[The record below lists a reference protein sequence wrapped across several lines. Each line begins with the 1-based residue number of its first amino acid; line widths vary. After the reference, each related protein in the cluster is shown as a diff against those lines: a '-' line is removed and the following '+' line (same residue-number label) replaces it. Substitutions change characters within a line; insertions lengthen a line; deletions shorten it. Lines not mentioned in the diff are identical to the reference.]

1 MKPASADLV
10 ARARRTGRFG
20 GSRIRA
26 CEPRR
31 VRKSARKPLR
41 DHEEYLWTRRIIPF
55 PGRPLR
61 QTRRAHSWQAA
72 GGSPG
77 ESATVLR
84 KAGSRA
90 VVEAEPKPADAD
102 AQLMLQLGAGNRE
115 AFDRLFASWAGPLLR
130 YLERMMPSR
139 AIAEELMQ
147 ETFLRVYRARER
159 YRVEARFSTWLFTI
173 ATRVALNELR
183 RLRGAGPTD
192 SIESTEVSLSLT
204 SPESPPDV
212 LADARR
218 RGVLVDGALQTLPER
233 QRVALWLAAAEGFS
247 YAEIAAAM
255 ETSESSVKALVHRG
269 RSAVL
274 QQVRESEGAGRND

>member
-1 MKPASADLV
+1 MWLRGPAEWGRSA
-10 ARARRTGRFG
+10 R
-20 GSRIRA
+20 SQIRVS
-26 CEPRR
+26 EWQR
-31 VRKSARKPLR
+31 VRKGARKLR
-41 DHEEYLWTRRIIPF
+41 CDQEKYLWASRIIPV
-55 PGRPLR
+55 PWGARWGRR
-61 QTRRAHSWQAA
+61 QARVRGILLVGRQD
-72 GGSPG
+72 
-77 ESATVLR
+77 ESATILR
-84 KAGSRA
+84 KAGLRV
-90 VVEAEPKPADAD
+90 VVEPEPNTADAD
-102 AQLMLQLGAGNRE
+102 AQLMLRLGAGNRE

-139 AIAEELMQ
+139 AIAEELVQ
-147 ETFLRVYRARER
+147 ETFLRVYRGRER

-192 SIESTEVSLSLT
+192 SIESTAVSLSLT

-218 RGVLVDGALQTLPER
+218 RGALVDGALQTLPER
-233 QRVALWLAAAEGFS
+233 QRVALWLAVAEGFS

-274 QQVRESEGAGRND
+274 QQVREREGERKND

>member
-1 MKPASADLV
+1 M
-10 ARARRTGRFG
+10 GRQ
-20 GSRIRA
+20 
-26 CEPRR
+26 
-31 VRKSARKPLR
+31 
-41 DHEEYLWTRRIIPF
+41 D
-55 PGRPLR
+55 
-61 QTRRAHSWQAA
+61 
-72 GGSPG
+72 
-77 ESATVLR
+77 ESATILR
-84 KAGSRA
+84 KAGLRV
-90 VVEAEPKPADAD
+90 VVEPEPKPADAD

-192 SIESTEVSLSLT
+192 SIESAAVSLSLT